1 MLEINSLSVGY
12 KNRLILKNIS
22 LSVHP
27 GEVVALIGPNGTGK
41 STLIRAISGVLP
53 VQSGNIQLCGK
64 NIKSLKAEARARSLA
79 VVPQIQSLPTS
90 FNVYQTILLGRT
102 PYLGWLGQ
110 AGVRDHD
117 AVCQAMLQ
125 TKTDHLA
132 ERCIGELSG
141 GEQQRVLLARA
152 LAQTTPILI
161 MDEPTNHLDVSH
173 QSSFLNLTR
182 QLAVQ
187 NGLAVLVALHD
198 LNLTSLYA
206 DRVAVLSEGCLKA
219 IGAPEQVFVEENL
232 SPIYGGQLRVITH
245 PEYGTPLVL
254 PAGPDLEYAPQN
266 RGYMV
271 ETSTQLRAHTYA

>member
-12 KNRLILKNIS
+12 NDRLILNDIS

-53 VQSGNIQLCGK
+53 LQSGSIHLCGK
-64 NIKSLKAEARARSLA
+64 NIKSLAAEARARSLA
-79 VVPQIQSLPTS
+79 VVPQIQSLPAP

-117 AVCQAMLQ
+117 AVCRAMLQ

-152 LAQTTPILI
+152 LAQATPILV
-161 MDEPTNHLDVSH
+161 MDEPTNHLDVSN
-173 QSSFLNLTR
+173 QTAFLNMIR

-187 NGLAVLVALHD
+187 CQLSVLVALHD

-206 DRVAVLSEGCLKA
+206 DRVAVLSERHLKA
-219 IGAPEQVFVEENL
+219 VGAPEQVFSEEIL
-232 SPIYGGQLRVITH
+232 SPIYGDQLRVITH

-254 PAGPDLEYAPQN
+254 PAGPEQEYAPRG
-266 RGYMV
+266 RGYGI
-271 ETSTQLRAHTYA
+271 ETSVEARVHAYA

>member
-12 KNRLILKNIS
+12 NDRIILNDIS

-41 STLIRAISGVLP
+41 STLVRAISGVLP
-53 VQSGNIQLCGK
+53 LQGGNIRLCGR
-64 NIKSLKAEARARSLA
+64 NIKSLTADARARSLA
-79 VVPQIQSLPTS
+79 VVPQIQSLPAS

-132 ERCIGELSG
+132 ERSIGELSG
-141 GEQQRVLLARA
+141 GEQQRVLVARA
-152 LAQTTPILI
+152 LAQATPILV

-173 QSSFLNLTR
+173 QTAFLNMIR

-187 NGLAVLVALHD
+187 CQLAVLVALHD

-206 DRVAVLSEGCLKA
+206 DRVVVLSDGYLKA
-219 IGAPEQVFVEENL
+219 VGTPEQVFSEEIL
-232 SPIYGGQLRVITH
+232 SPIYGNQLRVITH

-254 PAGPDLEYAPQN
+254 PAGPEQEYAPCG
-266 RGYMV
+266 RGYRIETSV
-271 ETSTQLRAHTYA
+271 ETRVHAYA

>member
-1 MLEINSLSVGY
+1 MLEIKSLSVGY
-12 KNRLILKNIS
+12 NEHIILKDIT

-41 STLIRAISGVLP
+41 STLMRAISGVLP
-53 VQSGNIQLCGK
+53 SKGGSIELCGK
-64 NIKSLKAEARARSLA
+64 NIRSLTSDLRARTLA
-79 VVPQIQSLPTS
+79 VVPQIQSLPVS
-90 FNVYQTILLGRT
+90 FNVYQTVLLGRT

-110 AGVRDHD
+110 AGARDHD
-117 AVCQAMLQ
+117 AVFQAMAQ
-125 TKTDHLA
+125 TKTEHLA

-173 QSSFLNLTR
+173 QSSFLNLAR

-187 NGLAVLVALHD
+187 NGLAILVALHD

-206 DRVAVLSEGCLKA
+206 DRVAVLSDGYLKA
-219 IGAPEQVFVEENL
+219 IGTPEQVFIEENL
-232 SPIYGGQLRVITH
+232 SPVYGGQLRVVTH

-254 PAGPDLEYAPQN
+254 PAGPDLEYAPRN
-266 RGYMV
+266 RGYMI
-271 ETSTQLRAHTYA
+271 ETSTESRAHAYA

>member
-1 MLEINSLSVGY
+1 V
-12 KNRLILKNIS
+12 
-22 LSVHP
+22 
-27 GEVVALIGPNGTGK
+27 
-41 STLIRAISGVLP
+41 
-53 VQSGNIQLCGK
+53 
-64 NIKSLKAEARARSLA
+64 
-79 VVPQIQSLPTS
+79 QSLPAS

-110 AGVRDHD
+110 AGKRDHH
-117 AVCQAMLQ
+117 AVYQAMLQ

-182 QLAVQ
+182 QLAVE

-206 DRVAVLSEGCLKA
+206 DRVAILSDGHLKA
-219 IGAPEQVFVEENL
+219 VGAPEQVFIEENL

-254 PAGPDLEYAPQN
+254 PAGPDLEYAPRN
-266 RGYMV
+266 RGYIITTQV
-271 ETSTQLRAHTYA
+271 ESEVPAYA

>member
-1 MLEINSLSVGY
+1 
-12 KNRLILKNIS
+12 

-53 VQSGNIQLCGK
+53 LQGGSIRLCGSEIGSLSSGN
-64 NIKSLKAEARARSLA
+64 RARTLA
-79 VVPQIQSLPTS
+79 VVPQIQSLPAS
-90 FNVYQTILLGRT
+90 FNVYQAILLGRT

-110 AGVRDHD
+110 AGKRDHD
-117 AVCQAMLQ
+117 TVCQAMLQ
-125 TKTDHLA
+125 TKTDHLT

-182 QLAVQ
+182 KLAVQ

-206 DRVAVLSEGCLKA
+206 DRVAVLFEGRLKA
-219 IGAPEQVFVEENL
+219 IGVPEQVFVEENL

-266 RGYMV
+266 RGYIV
-271 ETSTQLRAHTYA
+271 EASAQLREHIYV

>member
-1 MLEINSLSVGY
+1 MLEIQSLSVGY
-12 KNRLILKNIS
+12 NDHLILKDIS
-22 LSVHP
+22 LSVQS

-53 VQSGNIQLCGK
+53 VQSGSIHLCEK
-64 NIKSLKAEARARSLA
+64 NIDSLTSDARARSLA
-79 VVPQIQSLPTS
+79 VVPQIQSMPVS

-110 AGVRDHD
+110 AGKRDHE
-117 AVCQAMLQ
+117 VVQQAMAQ
-125 TKTDHLA
+125 TKTEHLA
-132 ERCIGELSG
+132 ARCIGELSG

-173 QSSFLNLTR
+173 QSSFLNLIR
-182 QLAVQ
+182 QLAVE
-187 NGLAVLVALHD
+187 NGLAILVALHD

-206 DRVAVLSEGCLKA
+206 DRVAVLSDGHLKA
-219 IGAPEQVFVEENL
+219 IGTPEQVFIEENL
-232 SPIYGGQLRVITH
+232 SPIYGDRLRVVIH

-254 PAGPDLEYAPQN
+254 PTGPDLEYAPRN
-266 RGYMV
+266 RGYMI
-271 ETSTQLRAHTYA
+271 ETSAESRAHAYA

>member
-12 KNRLILKNIS
+12 NDRVILNDVS

-53 VQSGNIQLCGK
+53 LQDGSIKLCGK
-64 NIKSLKAEARARSLA
+64 NIKSLTADTRARSLA
-79 VVPQIQSLPTS
+79 VVPQVQSLPAS

-152 LAQTTPILI
+152 LAQATPILV

-173 QSSFLNLTR
+173 QTAFLNMIR

-187 NGLAVLVALHD
+187 CQLAVLVALHD

-206 DRVAVLSEGCLKA
+206 DRVVVLSDGHLKA
-219 IGAPEQVFVEENL
+219 VGAPEQVFSEEIL
-232 SPIYGGQLRVITH
+232 SPIYGNQLRVITH

-254 PAGPDLEYAPQN
+254 PAGPEQEYAPRG
-266 RGYMV
+266 RGYRI
-271 ETSTQLRAHTYA
+271 ETSVEARVHAYA